1 MSYVA
6 FIVPS
11 KESLLPGSPHT
22 APIERDA
29 PFTECFFTVFQSP
42 RGNKPPLQVP
52 QWGPYIQ
59 SVGLATGFKIGL
71 FLVKLI

>member
-6 FIVPS
+6 FIDPS
-11 KESLLPGSPHT
+11 KEALPPGSPHT

-29 PFTECFFTVFQSP
+29 PFTEHFFYRLKVLGKQI
-42 RGNKPPLQVP
+42 PLQIP
-52 QWGPYIQ
+52 QWGPYVQ
-59 SVGLATGFKIGL
+59 PVGPATGFKVGL

>member
-1 MSYVA
+1 MSYIA

-11 KESLLPGSPHT
+11 KEALPPGSPDT

-29 PFTECFFTVFQSP
+29 PFAERFFTISKSSV
-42 RGNKPPLQVP
+42 NKPPLQFP
-52 QWGPYIQ
+52 QWGSYVQP
-59 SVGLATGFKIGL
+59 VGPAAGFRVGL